1 MANSIDAVLAQYE
14 KNSQPSGSPR
24 QNISQED
31 RMKKYFSA
39 ILQKN
44 EKSAQKRIRV
54 LPTKDGSSPFVEV
67 WYHEIQ
73 VNGQWV
79 KLYDPD
85 KNDNERSPLTEVYN
99 ELISTGKKED
109 KELAS
114 QYRSRLFYIVKVV
127 DRDNEQ
133 DGVKFWRFKHNYKQE
148 GVLDKILPTKDGS
161 SPFVEVWYHEIQ
173 VNGQWVKLYD
183 PDKNDNERSPLTEV
197 YNELISTGKKE
208 DKELASQYRSRLF
221 YIVKVVDRDNEQ
233 DGVKFWRFKHNYKQE
248 GVLDKILPIWKA
260 KGDVTDSEKG
270 RDLIIEL
277 TKAKTPQGKEYTVVQ
292 TIMYDDPS
300 PVHEDKEIMEGW
312 LQDELTWT
320 DVYSKKPVEYLE
332 AVAVGETPMWNSELK
347 KYVYGEE
354 AEISLGGTQK
364 EETPIVDPQAN
375 DEPSEELP
383 F

>member
-14 KNSQPSGSPR
+14 KNSQSSGSQR
-24 QNISQED
+24 SNISQED

-39 ILQKN
+39 ILQKH
-44 EKSAQKRIRV
+44 EKSAQKRIR
-54 LPTKDGSSPFVEV
+54 
-67 WYHEIQ
+67 
-73 VNGQWV
+73 
-79 KLYDPD
+79 
-85 KNDNERSPLTEVYN
+85 
-99 ELISTGKKED
+99 
-109 KELAS
+109 
-114 QYRSRLFYIVKVV
+114 
-127 DRDNEQ
+127 
-133 DGVKFWRFKHNYKQE
+133 
-148 GVLDKILPTKDGS
+148 ILPTKDGS

-221 YIVKVVDRDNEQ
+221 YIVKVIDRDNEQ

-277 TKAKTPQGKEYTVVQ
+277 IKAKTPQGKEYTVVQ

-300 PVHEDKEIMEGW
+300 PLHADKEIMSGW
-312 LQDELTWT
+312 LEDELTWT

-332 AVAVGETPMWNSELK
+332 AVAIGETPIWNSELK

-354 AEISLGGTQK
+354 AEIQLGGQK
-364 EETPIVDPQAN
+364 EETPITDPQA
-375 DEPSEELP
+375 DEEPSEELP

>member
-1 MANSIDAVLAQYE
+1 MANSVLDSVLAQYE
-14 KNSQPSGSPR
+14 KNSTSSNNTKT
-24 QNISQED
+24 NISQED
-31 RMKKYFSA
+31 RLKKYFSA

-44 EKSAQKRIRV
+44 EKSASRRIRI

-79 KLYDPD
+79 KLYDPE

-114 QYRSRLFYIVKVV
+114 QYRSRLFYIVKV
-127 DRDNEQ
+127 
-133 DGVKFWRFKHNYKQE
+133 
-148 GVLDKILPTKDGS
+148 I
-161 SPFVEVWYHEIQ
+161 
-173 VNGQWVKLYD
+173 
-183 PDKNDNERSPLTEV
+183 
-197 YNELISTGKKE
+197 
-208 DKELASQYRSRLF
+208 
-221 YIVKVVDRDNEQ
+221 DRDNEQ

-260 KGDVTDSEKG
+260 KGDVTDAEKG

-277 TKAKTPQGKEYTVVQ
+277 TRAKTPQGKEYTVIQ
-292 TIMYDDPS
+292 TIMYDDPQ
-300 PVHEDKEIMEGW
+300 VLHTDKSIMENW
-312 LQDELTWT
+312 IQDELTWN

-332 AVAVGETPMWNSELK
+332 AVAVGETPIWSSELK
-347 KYVYGEE
+347 KYVYGDE
-354 AEISLGGTQK
+354 AEISLGGTKQ
-364 EETPIVDPQAN
+364 ENAPVIDPQA
-375 DEPSEELP
+375 DEEPSEDLP

>member
-1 MANSIDAVLAQYE
+1 MANSVLDSVLAQYE
-14 KNSQPSGSPR
+14 KNSTSSSSQKT
-24 QNISQED
+24 NISQED
-31 RMKKYFSA
+31 RLKKYFSA

-44 EKSAQKRIRV
+44 EKSASRRIRI

-79 KLYDPD
+79 KLYDPE
-85 KNDNERSPLTEVYN
+85 KNDNDRSPLTEVYN

-114 QYRSRLFYIVKVV
+114 QYRSRLFYIVKV
-127 DRDNEQ
+127 
-133 DGVKFWRFKHNYKQE
+133 
-148 GVLDKILPTKDGS
+148 I
-161 SPFVEVWYHEIQ
+161 
-173 VNGQWVKLYD
+173 
-183 PDKNDNERSPLTEV
+183 
-197 YNELISTGKKE
+197 
-208 DKELASQYRSRLF
+208 
-221 YIVKVVDRDNEQ
+221 DRDNEQ

-260 KGDVTDSEKG
+260 KGDVTNAEKG

-277 TKAKTPQGKEYTVVQ
+277 TRAKTPQGKEYTVIQ
-292 TIMYDDPS
+292 TIMYDDPQ
-300 PVHEDKEIMEGW
+300 PLHEDKAIMEGW
-312 LQDELTWT
+312 IQDELTWN

-332 AVAVGETPMWNSELK
+332 AVAVGETPIWSSELK

-354 AEISLGGTQK
+354 AEISLGGTKQ
-364 EETPIVDPQAN
+364 ETAPVVDPQAN
-375 DEPSEELP
+375 EEPSEDLP

>member
-1 MANSIDAVLAQYE
+1 MANSVLDSVLAQYE
-14 KNSQPSGSPR
+14 KNSTSSNSTKT
-24 QNISQED
+24 NISQED
-31 RMKKYFSA
+31 RLKKYFSA

-44 EKSAQKRIRV
+44 EKSASRRIRI

-79 KLYDPD
+79 KLYDPE

-114 QYRSRLFYIVKVV
+114 QYRSRLFYIVKV
-127 DRDNEQ
+127 
-133 DGVKFWRFKHNYKQE
+133 
-148 GVLDKILPTKDGS
+148 I
-161 SPFVEVWYHEIQ
+161 
-173 VNGQWVKLYD
+173 
-183 PDKNDNERSPLTEV
+183 
-197 YNELISTGKKE
+197 
-208 DKELASQYRSRLF
+208 
-221 YIVKVVDRDNEQ
+221 DRDNEQ

-260 KGDVTDSEKG
+260 KGDVTNAEKG

-277 TKAKTPQGKEYTVVQ
+277 TKAKTPQGKEYTVIQ
-292 TIMYDDPS
+292 TIMYDDPQ
-300 PVHEDKEIMEGW
+300 PLHEDKAIMEGW
-312 LQDELTWT
+312 IQDELTWN

-332 AVAVGETPMWNSELK
+332 AVAVGETPMWSSELK
-347 KYVYGEE
+347 KYIYGEA
-354 AEISLGGTQK
+354 AEISLGGSKQ
-364 EETPIVDPQAN
+364 ETTPVVDPQAN
-375 DEPSEELP
+375 EEPSEDLP

>member
-1 MANSIDAVLAQYE
+1 MANSVLDSVLAQYE
-14 KNSQPSGSPR
+14 KNSTSSSSQKS
-24 QNISQED
+24 NISQED
-31 RMKKYFSA
+31 RLKKYFSA

-44 EKSAQKRIRV
+44 EKSASRRIRI

-79 KLYDPD
+79 KLYDPE
-85 KNDNERSPLTEVYN
+85 KNDNDRSPLTEVYN

-114 QYRSRLFYIVKVV
+114 QYRSRLFYIVKV
-127 DRDNEQ
+127 
-133 DGVKFWRFKHNYKQE
+133 
-148 GVLDKILPTKDGS
+148 I
-161 SPFVEVWYHEIQ
+161 
-173 VNGQWVKLYD
+173 
-183 PDKNDNERSPLTEV
+183 
-197 YNELISTGKKE
+197 
-208 DKELASQYRSRLF
+208 
-221 YIVKVVDRDNEQ
+221 DRDNEQ

-260 KGDVTDSEKG
+260 KGDVTNAEKG

-277 TKAKTPQGKEYTVVQ
+277 TRAKTPQGKEYTVIQ
-292 TIMYDDPS
+292 TIMYDDPQ
-300 PVHEDKEIMEGW
+300 PLHEDKAIMEGW
-312 LQDELTWT
+312 IQDELTWN

-332 AVAVGETPMWNSELK
+332 AVAVGETPIWSSELK

-354 AEISLGGTQK
+354 SEISLGGSKQ
-364 EETPIVDPQAN
+364 ETTPVVDPQAN
-375 DEPSEELP
+375 EEPSEDLP

>member
-1 MANSIDAVLAQYE
+1 MTNSVLDSVLAQYE
-14 KNSQPSGSPR
+14 KNSTSSSSQKT
-24 QNISQED
+24 NISQED
-31 RMKKYFSA
+31 RLKKYFSA

-44 EKSAQKRIRV
+44 EKSASRRIRI

-85 KNDNERSPLTEVYN
+85 KNDNDRSPLTEVYN

-114 QYRSRLFYIVKVV
+114 QYRSRLFYIVKV
-127 DRDNEQ
+127 
-133 DGVKFWRFKHNYKQE
+133 
-148 GVLDKILPTKDGS
+148 I
-161 SPFVEVWYHEIQ
+161 
-173 VNGQWVKLYD
+173 
-183 PDKNDNERSPLTEV
+183 
-197 YNELISTGKKE
+197 
-208 DKELASQYRSRLF
+208 
-221 YIVKVVDRDNEQ
+221 DRDNEQ

-260 KGDVTDSEKG
+260 KGDVTDPDKG

-277 TKAKTPQGKEYTVVQ
+277 TRAKTPQGKEYTVIQ
-292 TIMYDDPS
+292 TIMYDDPQ
-300 PVHEDKEIMEGW
+300 VLHTDKSIMEGW
-312 LQDELTWT
+312 LQDELTWN

-332 AVAVGETPMWNSELK
+332 AVAVGETPIWNTELK

-354 AEISLGGTQK
+354 AEISLGGTKQ
-364 EETPIVDPQAN
+364 ENTPIVDPQA
-375 DEPSEELP
+375 DEEPSEDLP